1 MDAFRSNGEGGRVRD
16 SLEALR
22 YRAPQTNGI
31 HVALLV
37 AAAAV
42 LGIGIILQ
50 PSVAGAG
57 VAGSDGPG
65 GTVSVGASGSGTQPG
80 WPGASGG
87 GGGAGTGVNANPWIC
102 TDTPLALNDES
113 QAPGGALPGG
123 WFSVTCVDLA
133 TGSMETTTEWITQA
147 AGKQA
152 DPAVDPR
159 LLAVQAERSLR
170 LPDPQLRF
178 SPEGSAVVNLPTWL
192 WVAASIWR
200 PESVNAS
207 AGGVTATAVAMP
219 ISVSWTMGD
228 GTTVTCNGPGV
239 PYVPTEAPD
248 VQTTTCEHTY
258 LESSV
263 NQPSPDGDPNDG
275 SFTVTATVNW
285 SVSWSA
291 VGAPGGGA
299 LPSLTT
305 ASTLPER
312 VEQVESVN
320 TLGGGGGPGES
331 L

>member
-1 MDAFRSNGEGGRVRD
+1 MRD
-16 SLEALR
+16 SLEPSR
-22 YRAPQTNGI
+22 YRTPRSRRW
-31 HVALLV
+31 HVVLLV
-37 AAAAV
+37 AVAAV
-42 LGIGIILQ
+42 LGTQIILR
-50 PSVAGAG
+50 PTVAGAG

-80 WPGASGG
+80 WPGSGG
-87 GGGAGTGVNANPWIC
+87 RGAGGEGTGNGGTANPWIC

-113 QAPGGALPGG
+113 QPPGGALPGG

-133 TGSMETTTEWITQA
+133 TGTMETTTEWITQV
-147 AGKQA
+147 AGKTA
-152 DPAVDPR
+152 SPAVDPR
-159 LLAVQAERSLR
+159 LLAIQAERSLR

-178 SPEGSAVVNLPTWL
+178 SPDGSAVVNLPTWL
-192 WVAASIWR
+192 WVVAAIWH

-207 AGGVTATAVAMP
+207 AGGVTATAVAVP
-219 ISVSWTMGD
+219 TSVTWTMGD
-228 GTTVTCNGPGV
+228 GSTVTCDGPGV

-248 VQTTTCEHTY
+248 DQTTTCEHTY

-263 NQPSPDGDPNDG
+263 NQPSPDGDPNDR
-275 SFTVTATVNW
+275 SFTVVATVNW

-291 VGAPGGGA
+291 IGAPGGGA

-305 ASTLPER
+305 SSTLPER

-320 TLGGGGGPGES
+320 NISGDGGLGGS